1 MSTRASAI
9 TPPCCITQHFR
20 VAPCNLVA
28 LRNSRRSP
36 WPARLDRLPC
46 RGVRTGV
53 IGRRDR
59 RLPRPV
65 GRDPVDVAHPGD
77 ALKLQSS
84 RQVVIALQRSE
95 RPQPD
100 PGMVGGVRAED
111 QAKRRQQVLA
121 FLRDQRQA
129 VIGDATADE
138 NGPDA
143 GPRASG
149 EAVPCEAL
157 AGGIG
162 QRDAER
168 VLAVIVD
175 GAEGTV
181 AFPVASGFR
190 AGQARLDVPF
200 KALAGRK
207 VARHPGNPLMARGVP
222 AGSTG
227 IMSTLL
233 ERGVGRAGVLLDG
246 WAPVLSF
253 SRGMAARYPSGLRL
267 PFLAGGIPASRASWR
282 R

>member
-1 MSTRASAI
+1 M
-9 TPPCCITQHFR
+9 TPGTSDPHGGEPCCITQHFR
-20 VAPCNLVA
+20 VASRNLVA

-53 IGRRDR
+53 IGLRER

-65 GRDPVDVAHPGD
+65 GRDPVDVADPGD

-84 RQVVIALQRSE
+84 RQVVVALQRGE

-100 PGMVGGVRAED
+100 PGMVGGVSAED
-111 QAKRRQQVLA
+111 QAERRQQILA

-129 VIGDATADE
+129 VIRDAVADE
-138 NGPDA
+138 HGPDA
-143 GPRASG
+143 CPRASG
-149 EAVPCEAL
+149 EAVPREPL

-168 VLAVIVD
+168 VLAVIMD
-175 GAEGTV
+175 GTEGTV

-190 AGQARLDVPF
+190 AGQVRLDVPF
-200 KALAGRK
+200 KALPGRE
-207 VARHPGNPLMARGVP
+207 VARHPANPLMARGVP
-222 AGSTG
+222 AGSEG

-233 ERGVGRAGVLLDG
+233 ERGVGGTGVLLRG
-246 WAPVLSF
+246 CAPVPPLT
-253 SRGMAARYPSGLRL
+253 GGDLL
-267 PFLAGGIPASRASWR
+267 PC
-282 R
+282 